1 VISSETWLINRVPY
15 LQSTTTTVKPTRKCG
30 HFFLQIQKR
39 TSHNLSVL
47 QSIRRDCKETFSFCW
62 SNIPQQSTTQKKV
75 EFCTKHVLTDP
86 QAYYSHDKIRRTIR
100 KKMRMQSTRMN
111 CPCDIHTSKES
122 RKRKGTYACISSTVL
137 GLSRGMNSTQV
148 KSPRPN
154 LSKQHQ
160 PAAINSSWKATNLKT
175 TNHHISHNKLY
186 NKNYLNNDNNPS
198 ATSVFI
204 TKKIQK

>member
-1 VISSETWLINRVPY
+1 
-15 LQSTTTTVKPTRKCG
+15 
-30 HFFLQIQKR
+30 
-39 TSHNLSVL
+39 
-47 QSIRRDCKETFSFCW
+47 
-62 SNIPQQSTTQKKV
+62 V

-86 QAYYSHDKIRRTIR
+86 QAYYSQDEIRRTIR

-111 CPCDIHTSKES
+111 CPCDIHNSKES

-160 PAAINSSWKATNLKT
+160 PAAINSSWKATNLET

-198 ATSVFI
+198 STSVLI
-204 TKKIQK
+204 TKKFKNNNKNLEELCTPWSPTYLSMI